1 MGFSSRALCKKK
13 MRGNNSENSDYVY
26 VFTRSPTLFNNNNNN
41 IIPPPPSYEEAI
53 ALSINPCSVSITP
66 AARSAMNEQQS
77 LEQISIRHNKTTD
90 NDPKSNF
97 EFIEDVPLL
106 NQFDV
111 NNYNIGGSSSN
122 NYNYNLPPEYTVSDA
137 EFETS
142 DQGVTSLDSKIN
154 IEVEPLHRFF
164 IAHNDKPQM
173 AIKIHGYHTNYE
185 SNSTKV
191 VEVTDFKFTF
201 DLSNYITPYGKLHII
216 SNEKYPNMDI
226 MELLREY
233 VENQN
238 LLKEIEMRKVVIWD
252 YDSLTKAISSVIRQQ
267 GYNNILRITYPIRN
281 NIVKVQSDHKFS
293 KLMKSKWFNIL
304 CVISCLWIIFWPLTW
319 LYKKSFKDQLR
330 SDFQLNISPR
340 DWFQANV
347 ENIISNVQWR

>member
-1 MGFSSRALCKKK
+1 
-13 MRGNNSENSDYVY
+13 MREDSDYVY
-26 VFTRSPTLFNNNNNN
+26 VFTRSPTLFNNRNHNNNNN

-53 ALSINPCSVSITP
+53 AISINPSSVNITP
-66 AARSAMNEQQS
+66 AARSAMNE
-77 LEQISIRHNKTTD
+77 LEQISISHNETTD
-90 NDPKSNF
+90 NNPKSNF
-97 EFIEDVPLL
+97 ECIEDVPLL

-111 NNYNIGGSSSN
+111 NNYNIGSSSDHN
-122 NYNYNLPPEYTVSDA
+122 CNLPPEYTVSDA

-154 IEVEPLHRFF
+154 SEVESLHRFF

-173 AIKIHGYHTNYE
+173 AIKIHGYYTNYE
-185 SNSTKV
+185 TENYSYTDSNGQIKTSSRTKEI
-191 VEVTDFKFTF
+191 EVTDFKFTF
-201 DLSNYITPYGKLHII
+201 DLTNYITPYGKLHII
-216 SNEKYPNMDI
+216 PNKKYLNMDI
-226 MELLREY
+226 MEFLREY
-233 VENQN
+233 VENKN

-267 GYNNILRITYPIRN
+267 GYNNTLRITYPIRN
-281 NIVKVQSDHKFS
+281 YIVKVQSDHKFS

-304 CVISCLWIIFWPLTW
+304 CIISCLWIILWPLTW
-319 LYKKSFKDQLR
+319 LYKKSYKDQLR
-330 SDFQLNISPR
+330 SDFQINISPR